1 MSGRSA
7 FLILALG
14 LLTVSCSE
22 KSAPLEAAKESERSE
37 SERQP
42 REDEVGE
49 DCVAFV
55 RATKVAATV
64 PGSDCPSCAADGAE
78 VLAFREMKME
88 QISCSDDT
96 CQASVTIRA
105 VFNQGA
111 GGTITGGLTA
121 WISPEQRLEYSKGH
135 APAGEQIY
143 RVKIVYK
150 RAGEGWRAI
159 EFDKDDGK

>member
-1 MSGRSA
+1 MSVRSA

-14 LLTVSCSE
+14 FFTASCSH
-22 KSAPLEAAKESERSE
+22 KPAPLEAEKESERSE

-42 REDEVGE
+42 REDEVAE

-55 RATKVAATV
+55 RATKIAGTT
-64 PGSDCPSCAADGAE
+64 PGSDCPSCAAEGAE
-78 VLAFREMKME
+78 VLAFRAMKME
-88 QISCSDDT
+88 QISCSGDT
-96 CQASVTIRA
+96 CHAAVTIRA

-121 WISPEQRLEYSKGH
+121 WIPPEQRLEFAKGH

-150 RAGEGWRAI
+150 RNGEAWRAI
-159 EFDKDDGK
+159 EFDKNDG